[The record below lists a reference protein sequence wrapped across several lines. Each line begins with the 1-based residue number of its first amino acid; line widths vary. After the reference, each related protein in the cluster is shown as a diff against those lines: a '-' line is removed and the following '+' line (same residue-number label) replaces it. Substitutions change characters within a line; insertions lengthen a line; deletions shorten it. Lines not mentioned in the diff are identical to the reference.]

1 MIYGYARV
9 STADQ
14 NLDRQI
20 DALNKYGINRLYC
33 EKMSGTKKN
42 RPELSRVLEILSDGD
57 TLVIESLSRLGRS
70 TKNLAELMETFNS
83 KNIRLVSL
91 KETIDTTTP
100 TGKLLYTILSSLAQF
115 ERDILVE
122 RTTEGLKAARSRG
135 RVGGRPKTD
144 AKAMQKAVALYQTK
158 EYSITDITHL
168 TGVSKSALYRAL
180 RERQSAR

>member
-9 STADQ
+9 STAEQ
-14 NLDRQI
+14 NLDRQV
-20 DALNKYGINRLYC
+20 DALNKYGIDRLYC

-70 TKNLAELMETFNS
+70 TKNLAELMESFNS

-180 RERQSAR
+180 RERQSAH

>member
-14 NLDRQI
+14 NLDRQL
-20 DALNKYGINRLYC
+20 DALRKHGIDKLYC

-42 RPELSRVLEILSDGD
+42 RPELDKMIAELSDGD
-57 TLVIESLSRLGRS
+57 TVVIESLSRLGRS
-70 TKNLAELMETFNS
+70 TKNLAELMETFNN

-122 RTTEGLKAARSRG
+122 RTNEGLKAARARG

-144 AKAMQKAVALYQTK
+144 AKAMQKAIALYQTK
-158 EYSITDITHL
+158 EYSVTDITDL

-180 RERQSAR
+180 KERQSGA